1 MTSVDDKA
9 MTLARVDMVELLA
22 RVVRETAETA
32 REVHEN
38 YEAYINGAWKCVSYP
53 MKPTLFQKCRSKK
66 DESDGGGG
74 NKIGAT
80 LVARM
85 KRMENLAK
93 ILADAWMVKCQ
104 RRCVEGLKSYKV
116 MGLMS

>member
-1 MTSVDDKA
+1 MTLVDDKA

-74 NKIGAT
+74 NKIEAT
-80 LVARM
+80 LVVREARVNIG
-85 KRMENLAK
+85 ENF
-93 ILADAWMVKCQ
+93 DW
-104 RRCVEGLKSYKV
+104 CVTARG
-116 MGLMS
+116 